1 MVLRPRPLPFAT
13 EWRAL
18 PCMRWYR
25 TLQPMHGQGSPL
37 AALERWRAAQ
47 LSFVHKGRS
56 IAYWTA
62 GEGPA
67 LLLIHGFPTASFDWW
82 KVWDALAARF
92 RVVAADML
100 GFGFSDKPVDDA
112 YLIADQASLQEA
124 LAAHLGL
131 ARTHVLAHD
140 YGVSVAQELL
150 ARQDEGGAALAIDSV
165 IYLNG
170 GLFPET
176 HRPTAGQL
184 VLASEAGE
192 AVAAQITRDTFAA
205 GIQHTFGPASQPSA
219 EEFDALWAVASLQD
233 GHKLMWKVLN
243 YMRQRRENRERWVGA
258 LNKALVPQRLINGP
272 EDPASGRHVA
282 EHYSAQVRDADVVML
297 EGVGHWPQIEA
308 PDATLAAVF
317 AFHDRL

>member
-1 MVLRPRPLPFAT
+1 MSGEA
-13 EWRAL
+13 
-18 PCMRWYR
+18 
-25 TLQPMHGQGSPL
+25 SPL

-47 LSFVHKGRS
+47 QRFTHKERA

-62 GEGPA
+62 GDGPT

-82 KVWDALAARF
+82 KMWDALAARF
-92 RVVAADML
+92 HLVALDML
-100 GFGFSDKPVDDA
+100 GFGFSDKPADDA
-112 YLIADQASLQEA
+112 YLLADQASLHEA

-131 ARTHVLAHD
+131 ARAHVLAHD

-150 ARQDEGGAALAIDSV
+150 ARQDEGAASLAIDSV

-184 VLASEAGE
+184 LLASEAGE

-205 GIQHTFGPASQPSA
+205 GIQTTFGPASQPSA

-233 GHKLMWKVLN
+233 GHKLMWKVLD

-258 LNKALVPQRLINGP
+258 LNKALAPQRFINGP

-282 EHYSAQVRDADVVML
+282 EHYSTQVRDADVVLL
-297 EGVGHWPQIEA
+297 EGIGHWPQIEA
-308 PDATLAAVF
+308 PDAVLAAVLD
-317 AFHDRL
+317 FHDRL

>member
-1 MVLRPRPLPFAT
+1 MSDGP
-13 EWRAL
+13 
-18 PCMRWYR
+18 
-25 TLQPMHGQGSPL
+25 SPL
-37 AALERWRAAQ
+37 AALESWRASRQ
-47 LSFVHKGRS
+47 SFEHKGRT
-56 IAYWTA
+56 IAFWTA
-62 GEGPA
+62 GDGPV

-82 KVWDALAARF
+82 RIWDALAGRF

-100 GFGFSDKPVDDA
+100 GFGFSDKPADDA
-112 YLIADQASLQEA
+112 YLIVDQASLQEA

-150 ARQDEGGAALAIDSV
+150 ARQAEGAATLTVDSA

-205 GIQHTFGPASQPSA
+205 GIQTTFGQGSQPPA

-233 GHKLMWKVLN
+233 GHKLMWKVLD
-243 YMRQRRENRERWVGA
+243 YMRQRREQRERWVGA
-258 LNKALVPQRLINGP
+258 LTQALVPQRLINGP
-272 EDPASGRHVA
+272 VDPASGGHVA
-282 EHYSAQVRDADVVML
+282 EHYRAQVRDADVVL
-297 EGVGHWPQIEA
+297 LDGIGHWPQIEA
-308 PDATLAAVF
+308 PQATLAAVL